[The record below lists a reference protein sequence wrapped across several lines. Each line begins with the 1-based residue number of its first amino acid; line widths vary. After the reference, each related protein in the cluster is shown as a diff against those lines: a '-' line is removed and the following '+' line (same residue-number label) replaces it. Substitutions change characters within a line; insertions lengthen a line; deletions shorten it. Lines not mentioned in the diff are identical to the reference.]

1 MEDDKLHV
9 IASES
14 KEVCAER
21 VALKHRLAALEAGKR
36 VLNEHIGM
44 EFLRLRSSQISD
56 YLLAS
61 NPAKYTKESSST
73 GLRPVMRPHTPV
85 SQHDH
90 YGDHAKAATTAEL
103 TSRFGGL
110 VITPP
115 PSRRT
120 SPGRSRDR
128 VDSVTGT
135 PKPCEHAKRLS
146 SPWLPRPDLP
156 TASVEDETDD
166 EY

>member
-1 MEDDKLHV
+1 MEDDKLHA

-14 KEVCAER
+14 EEVCAER
-21 VALKHRLAALEAGKR
+21 IALRHRLAALEAGKQ

-44 EFLRLRSSQISD
+44 NLPRVRSFQISD

-61 NPAKYTKESSST
+61 SPAIHAKESSSK
-73 GLRPVMRPHTPV
+73 GSRPDIRPHTPV
-85 SQHDH
+85 SQHDRQ
-90 YGDHAKAATTAEL
+90 GDDAKATNTAEL
-103 TSRFGGL
+103 TSKFGGL

-120 SPGRSRDR
+120 SPQRSRDR

-135 PKPCEHAKRLS
+135 PRPCENAKRS
-146 SPWLPRPDLP
+146 PHPWLPRPDLP
-156 TASVEDETDD
+156 TASIEDETDD